1 MNEMTRI
8 VAAPVETYKARFTT
22 AEFLHMCE
30 VGAFE
35 DVKVELVD
43 GEIERLNLPQ
53 NLHARLQALVM
64 AELWRALGP
73 EAVDRVRGEIGVNL
87 GNNTVLGADATLF
100 RHPVVEP
107 GWLRPEDVQLLVEIS
122 VSTLGR
128 DLGMK
133 LPRYAAAGVQNYWVV
148 DAKRSLVHLHSNPID
163 GDYTNVSTSRFG
175 EPLPVPDSDT
185 TITLV

>member
-1 MNEMTRI
+1 MNEMTRV
-8 VAAPVETYKARFTT
+8 VAAPAESYKARFTT
-22 AEFLHMCE
+22 AEFMHMCE

-53 NLHARLQALVM
+53 NVHARLQALVM
-64 AELWRALGP
+64 AELWRVVGRDAI
-73 EAVDRVRGEIGVNL
+73 DRVRGEIGVDL

-100 RHPVVEP
+100 SRAITKP
-107 GWLRPEDVQLLVEIS
+107 GWLHPEDVQLLVEIS

-133 LPRYAAAGVQNYWVV
+133 LPRYAGAGIQHYWVV
-148 DAKRSLVHLHSNPID
+148 DAKRSLVHLHADPIN
-163 GDYTNVSTSRFG
+163 GDYATVSTARFG
-175 EPLPVPDSDT
+175 EPLTVPGTDS
-185 TITLV
+185 TITLS